1 MVRQIADNAWKA
13 VLKSAVIAL
22 EVEWNN
28 KVVKPYKA
36 TIEGRYPFAPSASQE
51 VAISDFDR
59 FFAPDGIIDGFYNKY
74 LSDFH

>member
-1 MVRQIADNAWKA
+1 MRVDQQSTDPIIELQQLAKTVPEPLGRWLEQIADNAWKA

-36 TIEGRYPFAPSASQE
+36 TIEGRYPLLHLHH
-51 VAISDFDR
+51 
-59 FFAPDGIIDGFYNKY
+59 KK
-74 LSDFH
+74 